1 MTETA
6 DPTRLPSI
14 LVIGFPKSGTSTLQR
29 AFTASGLTSAH
40 WTWNGTAI
48 GRLIYDGWF
57 DRGDP
62 LALLQGLDA
71 VTQMDFCHPESGRN
85 YWPNLDISLLLAI
98 RRLHPEVRLIFN
110 ARPYDATVDSFAH
123 WQGWGA
129 LVGRVT
135 RADIPGLPAGRGD
148 RHEDLTRWIEAHHA
162 AIRDIFDYDPN
173 FLDLDITAPDAR
185 SRLSSFIGRPLKW
198 WGVENANPPSGED
211 EENEDDDKAAPA
223 EGSGQSAASNPD
235 AQQNSPAPPDSS
247 APETPGPENAGTAN
261 SGPSDPERVS

>member
-1 MTETA
+1 MTDRE
-6 DPTRLPSI
+6 DPNRLPTI

-40 WTWNGTAI
+40 WTWNGNAI

-57 DRGDP
+57 DKGDP
-62 LALLQGLDA
+62 LALLTGLDA

-85 YWPNLDISLLLAI
+85 YWPNLDISLLLVI
-98 RRLHPEVRLIFN
+98 RRLHPGVKLIFN
-110 ARPYDATVDSFAH
+110 ARPYDATVDSFAR

-129 LVGRVT
+129 LVERVT

-185 SRLSSFIGRPLKW
+185 HRLSSFIGQPLKW
-198 WGVENANPPSGED
+198 WGVENANPAPGED
-211 EENEDDDKAAPA
+211 EEPDEEVEKREAGNSTPEA
-223 EGSGQSAASNPD
+223 SAG
-235 AQQNSPAPPDSS
+235 
-247 APETPGPENAGTAN
+247 GPR
-261 SGPSDPERVS
+261 SD